1 MITVRQNQAASQAL
15 MDIQILDGED
25 GLETMIDY
33 AASRYDE
40 ESIVKFKD
48 IFMKIT
54 QLLLHHT
61 TQDDITVQDIKKQV
75 NSNNSI
81 FKLVTG
87 IFSRKGQIMAKEKIK
102 DEDSELAQN
111 FNFFSLIKFVFP
123 SIFAFVFIALYQ
135 MVDGFFI
142 QEFVG
147 DLAIA

>member
-1 MITVRQNQAASQAL
+1 
-15 MDIQILDGED
+15 
-25 GLETMIDY
+25 MIDY

-87 IFSRKGQIMAKEKIK
+87 IFSRKG
-102 DEDSELAQN
+102 
-111 FNFFSLIKFVFP
+111 
-123 SIFAFVFIALYQ
+123 
-135 MVDGFFI
+135 
-142 QEFVG
+142 
-147 DLAIA
+147 

>member
-1 MITVRQNQAASQAL
+1 MNIEMISVRQNQAASQAL

-33 AASRYDE
+33 TASRYDE
-40 ESIVKFKD
+40 ESVVKFKD

-87 IFSRKGQIMAKEKIK
+87 IFSRKG
-102 DEDSELAQN
+102 
-111 FNFFSLIKFVFP
+111 
-123 SIFAFVFIALYQ
+123 
-135 MVDGFFI
+135 
-142 QEFVG
+142 
-147 DLAIA
+147 